1 MYGEF
6 ARPGAQPEPVSGI
19 PYGSDRPREPDR
31 PIAQYPLQ
39 RVNGAIGP
47 ARERSAER
55 TEPLILDLLRPLDRP
70 DRRYRLFP
78 GAGWDGPAALAYT
91 VDVDGIPPFDVVP
104 RVGLAGERIPG
115 GFDMRAIGVW
125 LSLPAHAVHMARSSR
140 PIDGEW
146 CSLWE
151 TDHRH
156 VHQVVAAPD
165 DADTTVAVRAVVE
178 AVRAGED
185 RAAAIRRLQSRI
197 GPSTG
202 PADATFE
209 TRESGRHVFETTTL
223 PVGRLLAANRD
234 LAAHYIELV
243 AAPDPSAPDTAAFLA
258 RLLDAA
264 DAGDDLEL
272 IGWSAGLPEGAGRVL
287 ALFGICTAPGPV
299 LSLTDPGPTP
309 SAT

>member
-6 ARPGAQPEPVSGI
+6 ARPGAQPEPVSRLPGGAD
-19 PYGSDRPREPDR
+19 PPRDADRPFPQH
-31 PIAQYPLQ
+31 PPQ

-47 ARERSAER
+47 PRASLAER
-55 TEPLILDLLRPLDRP
+55 TEPLILDLLRPLHPP
-70 DRRYRLFP
+70 DQRYRLFP
-78 GAGWDGPAALAYT
+78 GAGWDGPAALAFT
-91 VDVDGIPPFDVVP
+91 VDVEGIPPFDIVP

-125 LSLPAHAVHMARSSR
+125 LSLPAHAVHMAHSSR
-140 PIDGEW
+140 PIDGPW
-146 CSLWE
+146 CSLWP

-156 VHQVVAAPD
+156 VHRAAAAPD
-165 DADTTVAVRAVVE
+165 DADTVE
-178 AVRAGED
+178 AVREVVQAVRAGGD
-185 RAAAIRRLQSRI
+185 RAAEIRRLQSRI

-202 PADATFE
+202 PADAAFG
-209 TRESGRHVFETTTL
+209 TRVSGRHVFETTTV

-243 AAPDPSAPDTAAFLA
+243 AAPEPSAPDTAAFLA

-264 DAGDDLEL
+264 GAGDDLEL

-299 LSLTDPGPTP
+299 LSLTAPGPM
-309 SAT
+309 SDQ